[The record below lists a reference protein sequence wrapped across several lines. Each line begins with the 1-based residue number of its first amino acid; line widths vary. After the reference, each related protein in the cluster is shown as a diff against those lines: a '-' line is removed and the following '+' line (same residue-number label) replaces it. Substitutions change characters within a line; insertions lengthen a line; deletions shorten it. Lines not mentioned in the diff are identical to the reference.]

1 MEPLVVHIDTS
12 DLHER
17 IVERTS
23 HLLLERLQDTVER
36 EARARIL
43 PAIDTALNTALNTLV
58 ESAVTRVFTP
68 VDAFGEPTGQK
79 TTIASLLAKKSENF
93 LSEKVDCNG
102 TTSTSPF
109 MNKQQRVEYIVG
121 KVVKDALDAQ
131 LQKEVRQI
139 ATEAKAQAKA
149 AVTKLLVE
157 QLSK

>member
-43 PAIDTALNTALNTLV
+43 PAIDTALNTLV

-68 VDAFGEPTGQK
+68 VNAFGEPTGDK
-79 TTIASLLAKKSENF
+79 TTIASLLAKKADAF
-93 LSEKVDCNG
+93 LTEKVDGNG
-102 TTSTSPF
+102 TTSTSPYL
-109 MNKQQRVEYIVG
+109 NKQARVDYIVG
-121 KVVKDALDAQ
+121 RLLKEAFDAQ
-131 LQKEVRQI
+131 LQKEIKTI
-139 ATEAKAQAKA
+139 AADAKAQAKT

-157 QLSK
+157 QLTK

>member
-17 IVERTS
+17 IVERTA

-43 PAIDTALNTALNTLV
+43 PAIDTALNTLV

-68 VDAFGEPTGQK
+68 VNAFGEPTGDK
-79 TTIASLLAKKSENF
+79 TTIASLLAKKADAF
-93 LSEKVDCNG
+93 LTEKVDCNG
-102 TTSTSPF
+102 TTSTSPYL
-109 MNKQQRVEYIVG
+109 NKQQRVEYIVG
-121 KVVKDALDAQ
+121 RVVKEALDAQ

-139 ATEAKAQAKA
+139 AIDAKAQAKT

-157 QLSK
+157 QLTK

>member
-43 PAIDTALNTALNTLV
+43 PAIDTALNTLV

-102 TTSTSPF
+102 TASTSPF

-157 QLSK
+157 QLTK

>member
-43 PAIDTALNTALNTLV
+43 PAIDTALNTLV

-68 VDAFGEPTGQK
+68 VNAFGEPTGDK
-79 TTIASLLAKKSENF
+79 TTIASLLAKKADAF
-93 LSEKVDCNG
+93 LTEKVDGNG
-102 TTSTSPF
+102 TTSTSPYL
-109 MNKQQRVEYIVG
+109 NKQARVDYIVG
-121 KVVKDALDAQ
+121 KLLKEAFDAQ
-131 LQKEVRQI
+131 LQKEIKTI
-139 ATEAKAQAKA
+139 AADAKAHAKT

-157 QLSK
+157 QLTK

>member
-43 PAIDTALNTALNTLV
+43 PAIDTALNTLV

-68 VDAFGEPTGQK
+68 VNAFGEPTGDK
-79 TTIASLLAKKSENF
+79 TTIASLLAKKADAF
-93 LSEKVDCNG
+93 LTEKVDCNG
-102 TTSTSPF
+102 TTSTSPYL
-109 MNKQQRVEYIVG
+109 NKQQRVEYIVG
-121 KVVKDALDAQ
+121 RVVKEALDAQ

-139 ATEAKAQAKA
+139 AIDAKAQAKT

-157 QLSK
+157 QLTK

>member
-1 MEPLVVHIDTS
+1 MEPLVVYIDTS
-12 DLHER
+12 DLPER

-43 PAIDTALNTALNTLV
+43 PAIDTALNTLV

-68 VDAFGEPTGQK
+68 VDAFGEPTGQN

-131 LQKEVRQI
+131 LQKEVKQI

-157 QLSK
+157 QLTK

>member
-23 HLLLERLQDTVER
+23 RLLLERLQDTVER

-43 PAIDTALNTALNTLV
+43 PAIDTALNTLV

-68 VDAFGEPTGQK
+68 VNAFGEPTGDK
-79 TTIASLLAKKSENF
+79 TTIASLLAKKAEDF
-93 LSEKVDCNG
+93 LSEKVDGNG
-102 TTSTSPF
+102 TTSTSPYL
-109 MNKQQRVEYIVG
+109 NKQQRVEYIVG
-121 KVVKDALDAQ
+121 RVVKEALDAQ
-131 LQKEVRQI
+131 MQKEVRQI
-139 ATEAKAQAKA
+139 AIDAKAQAKT

-157 QLSK
+157 QLTK

>member
-17 IVERTS
+17 TVERTS

-43 PAIDTALNTALNTLV
+43 PGIDTALNTLV

-68 VDAFGEPTGQK
+68 VNAFGEPTGDK
-79 TTIASLLAKKSENF
+79 TTIASLLAKKADAF
-93 LSEKVDCNG
+93 LSEKVNPAGRADG
-102 TTSTSPF
+102 YGDKRPRYEF
-109 MNKQQRVEYIVG
+109 IVG
-121 KVVKDALDAQ
+121 KM
-131 LQKEVRQI
+131 LQEAFDSQVQQEVRKI
-139 ATEAKAQAKA
+139 AIDAKAQARA

-157 QLSK
+157 QLTK

>member
-12 DLHER
+12 GLHER

-43 PAIDTALNTALNTLV
+43 PAIDTALNTLV

-68 VDAFGEPTGQK
+68 VNAFGEPAGDK
-79 TTIASLLAKKSENF
+79 TTIASLLAKKADAF
-93 LSEKVDCNG
+93 LTEKVDGNG
-102 TTSTSPF
+102 TTSTSPYL
-109 MNKQQRVEYIVG
+109 NKQARVDYIVG

-131 LQKEVRQI
+131 LQKEVKQI

-157 QLSK
+157 QLTK

>member
-12 DLHER
+12 GLHER

-43 PAIDTALNTALNTLV
+43 PAIDTALNTLV

-131 LQKEVRQI
+131 LQKEVKQI
-139 ATEAKAQAKA
+139 ATEAKAHAKA